1 MFNSILSTVTS
12 TLDLQSALVCTIAS
26 VVLGLIIAIIYM
38 AQNRDYSKNYIVT
51 LALLPAMVQVVIML
65 VNGNLGTS
73 VAVMGAFSLVR
84 FRSMPGNAKEITGIF
99 FAMVI
104 GLATGMG
111 YISYA
116 VLFTFVIGL
125 VMFIL
130 GKSGFGEGKT
140 RSKELKVTI
149 PEDLDYADVFDD
161 LFEEYTT
168 EHKLFNVKTTNM
180 GSMYELRYHIDLKD
194 ERREKEFIDALRCRN
209 GNLTIACGCRD
220 NHQEL

>member
-1 MFNSILSTVTS
+1 MFNSLLSTVTS
-12 TLDLQSALVCTIAS
+12 TLDLQSALICTIAS
-26 VVLGLIIAIIYM
+26 IILGLIIAILYM
-38 AQNRDYSKNYIVT
+38 AQNKDYSKNYIIT
-51 LALLPAMVQVVIML
+51 LAMLPAMVQVVIML

-116 VLFTFVIGL
+116 VLFTVVIGL
-125 VMFIL
+125 VMFVL
-130 GKSGFGEGKT
+130 GKSSFGEDKG
-140 RSKELKVTI
+140 RGKELKVTI
-149 PEDLDYADVFDD
+149 PEDLEYADVFDD
-161 LFEEYTT
+161 LFAEYTT
-168 EHKLFNVKTTNM
+168 EHRLFNVKTTNM
-180 GSMYELRYHIDLKD
+180 GSMYELRYHISLKD
-194 ERREKEFIDALRCRN
+194 ERKEKEFIDALRCRN
-209 GNLTIACGCRD
+209 GNLTITCGCKD